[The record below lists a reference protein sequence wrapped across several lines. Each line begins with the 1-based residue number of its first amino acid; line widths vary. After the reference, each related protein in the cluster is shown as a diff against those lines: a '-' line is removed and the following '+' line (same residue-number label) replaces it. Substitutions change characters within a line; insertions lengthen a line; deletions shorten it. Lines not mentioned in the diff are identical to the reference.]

1 MSNPKSETYVPRQI
15 SAGDFPVVMDTGVI
29 ASGQTL
35 HAGAVL
41 GQVTASKEYVLCKAA
56 AEDGSQHPSAVLD
69 QDVDTAGGAKSAP
82 IRLTGQVLGNQLTL
96 GEGLTLA
103 AAKAA
108 LRPLSIFIR

>member
-15 SAGDFPVVMDTGVI
+15 TAGDFPVVMDTGVI
-29 ASGQTL
+29 AAGQTL
-35 HAGAVL
+35 QAGAVL
-41 GQVTASKEYVLCKAA
+41 GQVTVSTEYVLCKAA
-56 AEDGSQHPSAVLD
+56 AEDGSEDPVAILD
-69 QDVDTAGGAKSAP
+69 QDVDTTGGAKSAP
-82 IRLTGQVLGNQLTL
+82 VRLTGQVLGSQLTL

>member
-1 MSNPKSETYVPRQI
+1 MTNPKSETYVPRQI
-15 SAGDFPVVMDTGVI
+15 SAGDFPVVMETGVI
-29 ASGQTL
+29 AVGQTL

-41 GQVTASKEYVLCKAA
+41 GQVTASKEYVLCKSA
-56 AEDGSQHPSAVLD
+56 AEDGSQHPCAVLD
-69 QDVDTAGGAKSAP
+69 QDVDTTGGAKSAP
-82 IRLTGQVLGNQLTL
+82 IRLTGQVLGSQLTL

>member
-1 MSNPKSETYVPRQI
+1 MPNPQRRSYEPKQL

-29 ASGQTL
+29 AAGQKL
-35 HAGAVL
+35 GPGAIL
-41 GQVTASKEYVLCKAA
+41 GQVTATGEYLLCKAA
-56 AEDGSQHPSAVLD
+56 AEDGSEVPIVILD
-69 QDVDTAGGAKSAP
+69 EEVDTTDGALVAP
-82 IRLTGQVLGNQLTL
+82 IRLTGQVLASQLHF